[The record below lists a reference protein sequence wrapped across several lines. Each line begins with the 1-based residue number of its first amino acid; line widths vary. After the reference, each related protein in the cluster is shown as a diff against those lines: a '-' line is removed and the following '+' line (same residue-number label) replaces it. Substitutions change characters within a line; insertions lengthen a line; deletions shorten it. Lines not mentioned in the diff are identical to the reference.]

1 MTEHISVLLIIIPL
15 IAAPLMVIVNNTR
28 FSWLVSLAVTAV
40 CTYLSFVLMTD
51 IQGGSE
57 VHYAMGGWAPPWG
70 IAYLIDPLNA
80 LVTFIVCLIALTTMI
95 FARKSVDREIE
106 AHAAPLFYAAFL
118 LCFLGLVGIC
128 LTGDIFNMFVFLEI
142 SSLASYALIGM
153 GKNRR
158 ALTASFHYLIL
169 GTLGATFF
177 LLGIGMLLAAT
188 GTLNMQDLTGLLPAI
203 ENRPLLHTAFALIVV
218 GLALKAAIFP
228 LHLWLPN
235 AYTYAPSTVSIF
247 LSATSTKV
255 ALYALIRCLYDV
267 FSFDY
272 MLDSWLPQALL
283 FIGTVA
289 VIYGSWLA
297 IGQNEVKKMLA
308 YSSVAQ
314 IGYIVIGIGLLSDD
328 GLRASLLHIFNHA
341 LMKGMLFM
349 VAGVLVYRLNSTHYQ
364 SISGMG
370 KRMPITFGAFIIGA
384 LSLIGVPGTVGFV
397 SKWNLAQAALAQQQW
412 MVVVVLLVGSL
423 MAVIYCWKLIEVLY
437 FQPAS
442 KSRISKVEQGGDSV
456 ARMPVG
462 MIIAMWGLA
471 LLCIFFGFNT
481 EMTLQ
486 GAQIAVDALYSA
498 RGITP

>member
-15 IAAPLMVIVNNTR
+15 IAAPILVLSNHAKL
-28 FSWLVSLAVTAV
+28 SWIISLLVTIACA
-40 CTYLSFVLMTD
+40 YLSFELLADVQ
-51 IQGGSE
+51 QGNE
-57 VHYAMGGWAPPWG
+57 IHYAMGGWAPPWG
-70 IAYLIDPLNA
+70 IEYIIDPLNA
-80 LVTFIVCLIALTTMI
+80 LVAFIVCLIALATMV
-95 FARKSVDREIE
+95 FAPKSVEREIE
-106 AHAAPLFYAAFL
+106 THQIPLFYAAFL
-118 LCFLGLVGIC
+118 LCFLGLVGMC

-142 SSLASYALIGM
+142 SSLASYALIGL

-188 GTLNMQDLTGLLPAI
+188 GTLNMQDLANLLPAI

-218 GLALKAAIFP
+218 GMALKAAIFP
-228 LHLWLPN
+228 MHLWLPN

-267 FSFDY
+267 FSFEY
-272 MLDSWLPQALL
+272 MLNSWLPQSLL
-283 FIGTVA
+283 LIGTVA

-297 IGQNEVKKMLA
+297 IGQREVKKMLA

-314 IGYIVIGIGLLSDD
+314 IGYIVIGIGLLSDA

-349 VAGVLVYRLNSTHYQ
+349 VAGILVYRLNSTDYR

-370 KRMPITFGAFIIGA
+370 KRMPITFGALIIGA
-384 LSLIGVPGTVGFV
+384 LSLIGVPGTVGFI

-412 MVVVVLLVGSL
+412 LVVVALLVGSL

-437 FQPAS
+437 FQPAT
-442 KSRISKVEQGGDSV
+442 KSRIGKVEQGGDSV

-462 MIIAMWGLA
+462 MIIGLWSLA
-471 LLCIFFGFNT
+471 VLCIYFGFNT
-481 EMTLQ
+481 DVTLQ
-486 GAQIAVDALYSA
+486 GAQKAVDALFA
-498 RGITP
+498 AQGVTQ

>member
-15 IAAPLMVIVNNTR
+15 LAAPLMVIINSPK
-28 FSWLVSLAVTAV
+28 FSWLVSLGVTLV
-40 CTYLSFVLMTD
+40 CTYLAYILMTD
-51 IQGGSE
+51 IQRGSE

-70 IAYLIDPLNA
+70 IAYLIDPLNG
-80 LVTFIVCLIALTTMI
+80 LVTFIVSLIALSTII
-95 FARKSVDREIE
+95 FARKSVEREIDS
-106 AHAAPLFYAAFL
+106 HVIPLFYAAFL

-142 SSLASYALIGM
+142 SSLSSYALIGM

-188 GTLNMQDLTGLLPAI
+188 GTLNMQDLSMLLPAV

-218 GLALKAAIFP
+218 GLALKAAVFP

-267 FSFDY
+267 FSFNY

-283 FIGTVA
+283 LVGTVA

-297 IGQNEVKKMLA
+297 IGQSEVKKMLA

-314 IGYIVIGIGLLSDD
+314 IGYIVIGIGLLSDA
-328 GLRASLLHIFNHA
+328 GLRASLVHIFNHA

-349 VAGVLVYRLNSTHYQ
+349 VAGILVYRLNSTRYQ

-370 KRMPITFGAFIIGA
+370 KRMPITFGALIIGA
-384 LSLIGVPGTVGFV
+384 LSLIGVPGTVGFI

-412 MVVVVLLVGSL
+412 IVVVALLVGSL
-423 MAVIYCWKLIEVLY
+423 MAVIYCWKLIEILY
-437 FQPAS
+437 FQPAT

-462 MIIAMWGLA
+462 MIVALWSMA
-471 LLCIFFGFNT
+471 LLCIYFGFNT
-481 EMTLQ
+481 ELTLQ
-486 GAQIAVDALYSA
+486 GAQLAVDALFA
-498 RGITP
+498 TREVLP